1 MLRKRTAAAVLAAL
15 ALTGL
20 IAWGQLA
27 PEAKDR
33 ALKVVAMLEKL
44 ERDKARN
51 PRQPGGSGTV
61 SEAELNAW
69 VAYQIATEEEKYV
82 RSCELRLLDGNRA
95 EGKLVIDLSR
105 TPAAAVLTSQAELFF
120 SATAETEQGKI
131 RITMESL
138 FLGSQRLSPAF
149 LDTVIGIVAGL
160 EGQPAQGLHD
170 WHPLPYGIQRLES
183 RAGRLICYY

>member
-1 MLRKRTAAAVLAAL
+1 MRTITAVAVAAAL

-20 IAWGQLA
+20 PARGELTR
-27 PEAKDR
+27 EVKDR
-33 ALKVVAMLEKL
+33 ALKVIALLEKL

-51 PRQPGGSGTV
+51 PARPGGSATV

-69 VAYQIATEEEKYV
+69 IAYRIETEGERYV
-82 RSCELRLLDGNRA
+82 RSCELRLQDGNRA
-95 EGKLVIDLSR
+95 EGKLVLDLSR
-105 TPAAAVLTSQAELFF
+105 TPAAAFLASEAELFF

-131 RITMESL
+131 RITMEKL

-183 RAGRLICYY
+183 QAGRLICHY